1 MHNWRKQELKMVRM
15 GMLQRV
21 NIYSQFSNY
30 IFAHKLRS
38 VQNVQKYAVKHI
50 LGLIRYIIG
59 SWV

>member
-1 MHNWRKQELKMVRM
+1 MVRM

-30 IFAHKLRS
+30 IFAHKMRS
-38 VQNVQKYAVKHI
+38 VQNVRKYAVKHI

>member
-1 MHNWRKQELKMVRM
+1 MVRM

-21 NIYSQFSNY
+21 NICSQFSKY

-38 VQNVQKYAVKHI
+38 VQNVQKCVVKHV
-50 LGLIRYIIG
+50 LGLILYIIG